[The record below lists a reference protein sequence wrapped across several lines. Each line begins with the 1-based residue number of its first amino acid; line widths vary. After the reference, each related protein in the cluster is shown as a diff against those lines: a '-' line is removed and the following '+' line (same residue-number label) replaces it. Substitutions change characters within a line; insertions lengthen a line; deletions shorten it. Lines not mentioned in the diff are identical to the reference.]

1 MKKSKILLGVLLAIL
16 MVALFSVTAMAATV
30 TPGGSTSV
38 SFSVPDVCGVQVTD
52 VSSSGSSSLSVGSA
66 SVSASGALTDGS
78 VGASANKTT
87 YYVSVD
93 VSASSGAK
101 VGDSITVTIYYDYTE
116 NGDDGFKSSS
126 TSETVTVVG
135 GGSGGG
141 DTPITPDQP
150 TKPDKPSEPAVKIDY
165 SELNKW
171 IKEKQGLDSS
181 KYTKDTWDVVEDAYN
196 KALNLRNSKKQDAV
210 DAGAKALKEAIE
222 GLKEM
227 DYTLL
232 EEAIAAAKKL
242 GDSEELG
249 NLWMKLADALKDGV
263 GLLTSN
269 DQQAVND
276 GAALIN
282 SIISQLNEELEKL
295 REANAVYEGDY
306 CNISIHHVW
315 PILFFVSLGVN
326 VVLAIVAIMLG
337 KRRMG
342 NKKDNTPL
350 VDYQISDD
358 E

>member
-1 MKKSKILLGVLLAIL
+1 MKKSKILLGALLAIL
-16 MVALFSVTAMAATV
+16 MIALLSVTAMAATV

-52 VSSSGSSSLSVGSA
+52 VSSSGSSSLSAGSG
-66 SVSASGALTDGS
+66 SVSGGS
-78 VGASANKTT
+78 FSEGGVGFGSEKTT

-93 VSASSGAK
+93 VSASSSAK
-101 VGDSITVTIYYDYTE
+101 AGDSITVTVYYDYSV
-116 NGDDGFKSSS
+116 DGTDYSSS
-126 TSETVTVVG
+126 SYTDTVTVVG
-135 GGSGGG
+135 GSSGGG

-150 TKPDKPSEPAVKIDY
+150 TQPDKPSEPAVKIDY

-181 KYTKDTWDVVEDAYN
+181 KYTKDTWDPVEEAYN

-326 VVLAIVAIMLG
+326 VILAIVAIMLG

>member
-1 MKKSKILLGVLLAIL
+1 MKKSRILLGALIAIL
-16 MVALFSVTAMAATV
+16 MVALLGVTAMAATV
-30 TPGGSTSV
+30 TPGGSTSI
-38 SFSVPDVCGVQVTD
+38 SFSVSDVCGVQVI
-52 VSSSGSSSLSVGSA
+52 GGSA
-66 SVSASGALTDGS
+66 SGGS
-78 VGASANKTT
+78 VGGYSVSGGTSEGAVGYSDERTNFWISA
-87 YYVSVD
+87 D
-93 VSASSGAK
+93 FSAPSNAK
-101 VGDSITVTIYYDYTE
+101 VGDTYSVTIDYFYS
-116 NGDDGFKSSS
+116 NDGPDLQP
-126 TSETVTVVG
+126 TSYTETVTVVG
-135 GGSGGG
+135 GSSGGG

-249 NLWMKLADALKDGV
+249 SLWMKLADALKDGV

-326 VVLAIVAIMLG
+326 VILAIVAIMLG

>member
-1 MKKSKILLGVLLAIL
+1 MKKSKILLGALLAIL
-16 MVALFSVTAMAATV
+16 MIALLSVTAMAATV
-30 TPGGSTSV
+30 TPGGSTSI
-38 SFSVPDVCGVQVTD
+38 SFSVSDVCGVQVTD
-52 VSSSGSSSLSVGSA
+52 VSSSGSSNLSAGSG
-66 SVSASGALTDGS
+66 SVSGSGLTEGG
-78 VGASANKTT
+78 VGASAQKTT
-87 YYVSVD
+87 FYISVD

-101 VGDSITVTIYYDYTE
+101 AGDSITVTVYYDYSV
-116 NGDDGFKSSS
+116 DGTDYSSS
-126 TSETVTVVG
+126 SYTDTVTVVG
-135 GGSGGG
+135 GSSGGG

-150 TKPDKPSEPAVKIDY
+150 TQPDKPSEPAVKIDY

-249 NLWMKLADALKDGV
+249 SLWMKLADALKDGV

-326 VVLAIVAIMLG
+326 VILAIVAIMLG

>member
-1 MKKSKILLGVLLAIL
+1 MKKSKILLGALIAIL
-16 MVALFSVTAMAATV
+16 MVALLSVTAMAGTV
-30 TPGGSTSV
+30 TPGGSCTVEITV
-38 SFSVPDVCGVQVTD
+38 SGLAANCD
-52 VSSSGSSSLSVGSA
+52 VSSSGSSSLSVSGISGSGGDFVNAGGLQA
-66 SVSASGALTDGS
+66 SVDPSTFSFWVT
-78 VGASANKTT
+78 VT
-87 YYVSVD
+87 
-93 VSASSGAK
+93 ASSNAK
-101 VGDSITVTIYYDYTE
+101 VGDSIDVTFTYTYSNNE
-116 NGDDGFKSSS
+116 GELGPYTS
-126 TSETVTVVG
+126 SETVTVVG
-135 GGSGGG
+135 GSSGGG

-249 NLWMKLADALKDGV
+249 SLWMKLADALKDGV

-326 VVLAIVAIMLG
+326 VILAIVAIMLG

>member
-1 MKKSKILLGVLLAIL
+1 MKKSKILLGALLAIL
-16 MVALFSVTAMAATV
+16 MIALLSVTAMAATV

-52 VSSSGSSSLSVGSA
+52 VSSSGSSSLSAGSG
-66 SVSASGALTDGS
+66 SVSGGS
-78 VGASANKTT
+78 FSEGGVGFGSEKTT

-93 VSASSGAK
+93 VSASSSAK
-101 VGDSITVTIYYDYTE
+101 AGDSITVTVYYDYSV
-116 NGDDGFKSSS
+116 DGTDYSSS
-126 TSETVTVVG
+126 SYTDTVTVVG
-135 GGSGGG
+135 GSSGGG

-181 KYTKDTWDVVEDAYN
+181 KYTKDTWDLVEEAYN

-326 VVLAIVAIMLG
+326 VILAIVAIMLG

>member
-93 VSASSGAK
+93 VSASSSAK
-101 VGDSITVTIYYDYTE
+101 VGDSITVTIYYDYTVD
-116 NGDDGFKSSS
+116 GDGYSSSS
-126 TSETVTVVG
+126 TSETVTVVS
-135 GGSGGG
+135 GGSVTPG
-141 DTPITPDQP
+141 DPDQP
-150 TKPDKPSEPAVKIDY
+150 TQPDKPSEPAVKIDY

-171 IKEKQGLDSS
+171 IKEKQELDGS
-181 KYTKDTWDVVEDAYN
+181 KYTKDTWGVVEDAYN
-196 KALNLRNSKKQDAV
+196 KALNLRYSKSQDAV

-249 NLWMKLADALKDGV
+249 SLWMKLADALKDGV

-295 REANAVYEGDY
+295 REANAVYEGEY
-306 CNISIHHVW
+306 CNIPIHHVW

-326 VVLAIVAIMLG
+326 VILAVVAIMLG
-337 KRRMG
+337 KRRKG

>member
-1 MKKSKILLGVLLAIL
+1 MKKSKLLLGVLLAVL
-16 MVALFSVTAMAATV
+16 MISLLSVTAMAATV

-38 SFSVPDVCGVQVTD
+38 SFSVPNVCGVQVTD

-66 SVSASGALTDGS
+66 SVSADNALTEGG
-78 VGASANKTT
+78 VGASAKQTT

-93 VSASSGAK
+93 VSASSSAK
-101 VGDSITVTIYYDYTE
+101 VGDSITVTIYYDYTVD
-116 NGDDGFKSSS
+116 GDGYSSSS
-126 TSETVTVVG
+126 TSETVTVV
-135 GGSGGG
+135 SGGG
-141 DTPITPDQP
+141 VTPGDPDQP
-150 TKPDKPSEPAVKIDY
+150 TQPDKPSEPAVKIDY

-181 KYTKDTWDVVEDAYN
+181 KYTKDTWDPVEEAYN

-249 NLWMKLADALKDGV
+249 SLWMKLADALKDGV

-326 VVLAIVAIMLG
+326 VILAIVAIMLG

>member
-1 MKKSKILLGVLLAIL
+1 
-16 MVALFSVTAMAATV
+16 
-30 TPGGSTSV
+30 
-38 SFSVPDVCGVQVTD
+38 
-52 VSSSGSSSLSVGSA
+52 
-66 SVSASGALTDGS
+66 
-78 VGASANKTT
+78 
-87 YYVSVD
+87 
-93 VSASSGAK
+93 
-101 VGDSITVTIYYDYTE
+101 
-116 NGDDGFKSSS
+116 
-126 TSETVTVVG
+126 
-135 GGSGGG
+135 
-141 DTPITPDQP
+141 
-150 TKPDKPSEPAVKIDY
+150 
-165 SELNKW
+165 
-171 IKEKQGLDSS
+171 
-181 KYTKDTWDVVEDAYN
+181 
-196 KALNLRNSKKQDAV
+196 
-210 DAGAKALKEAIE
+210 
-222 GLKEM
+222 M

-326 VVLAIVAIMLG
+326 VILAIVAIMLG

>member
-1 MKKSKILLGVLLAIL
+1 MKKSKLLLGALLAVL
-16 MVALFSVTAMAATV
+16 MISLLSVTAMAATV

-38 SFSVPDVCGVQVTD
+38 SFSVSDVCGVQID
-52 VSSSGSSSLSVGSA
+52 SYDGSGSSSLSVGSA
-66 SVSASGALTDGS
+66 SVSGGTSSGS
-78 VGASANKTT
+78 VGYSAEPTT
-87 YYVSVD
+87 FWISVD
-93 VSASSGAK
+93 VSASSSAK
-101 VGDSITVTIYYDYTE
+101 VGDSITVSISYYYSVDGTDISPSSYT
-116 NGDDGFKSSS
+116 D
-126 TSETVTVVG
+126 TVTVVG
-135 GGSGGG
+135 GSSGGG

-181 KYTKDTWDVVEDAYN
+181 KYTNDTWSVVEEAYG

-249 NLWMKLADALKDGV
+249 SLWMKLADALKDGV

-326 VVLAIVAIMLG
+326 VILAIVAIMLG

>member
-1 MKKSKILLGVLLAIL
+1 MKKSKLLLGALLAVL
-16 MVALFSVTAMAATV
+16 MISLLSVTAMAATV

-38 SFSVPDVCGVQVTD
+38 SFSVSDVCGVQID
-52 VSSSGSSSLSVGSA
+52 SYDGSGSSSLSVGSA
-66 SVSASGALTDGS
+66 SVSGGTSSGS
-78 VGASANKTT
+78 VGYSAEPTT
-87 YYVSVD
+87 FWISVD
-93 VSASSGAK
+93 VSASSSAK
-101 VGDSITVTIYYDYTE
+101 VGDSITVSISYYYSVDGTDISPSSYT
-116 NGDDGFKSSS
+116 D
-126 TSETVTVVG
+126 TVTVVG
-135 GGSGGG
+135 GGSSGG

-150 TKPDKPSEPAVKIDY
+150 TQPDKPSEPAVKIDY

-181 KYTKDTWDVVEDAYN
+181 KYTKDTWDLVEEAYN

-249 NLWMKLADALKDGV
+249 SLWMKLADALKDGV

-326 VVLAIVAIMLG
+326 VILAIVAIMLG

>member
-1 MKKSKILLGVLLAIL
+1 MKKSKILLGALLAIL
-16 MVALFSVTAMAATV
+16 MVALLSATAMAATV
-30 TPGGSTSV
+30 TPGGSTTVSMSV
-38 SFSVPDVCGVQVTD
+38 NAKGANCD
-52 VSSSGSSSLSVGSA
+52 VSSSGSSSLTVGSIQGSGGA
-66 SVSASGALTDGS
+66 LGSGGVQYGDTDTTLNFWVTVSASPT
-78 VGASANKTT
+78 
-87 YYVSVD
+87 
-93 VSASSGAK
+93 AK
-101 VGDSITVTIYYDYTE
+101 VGDSIDVTFTYETSVGEGLLGPYTY
-116 NGDDGFKSSS
+116 
-126 TSETVTVVG
+126 TETVTVVS
-135 GGSGGG
+135 GGSVTPG
-141 DTPITPDQP
+141 DPDQP
-150 TKPDKPSEPAVKIDY
+150 TQPTQPTEPAVKIDY

-171 IKEKQGLDSS
+171 IKEKQELDGS
-181 KYTKDTWDVVEDAYN
+181 KYTNDTWGVVEDAYN
-196 KALNLRNSKKQDAV
+196 KALNLRNSKSQDAV

-249 NLWMKLADALKDGV
+249 SLWMKLADALKDGV

-295 REANAVYEGDY
+295 REANAVYEGEY
-306 CNISIHHVW
+306 CNIPIHHVW

-326 VVLAIVAIMLG
+326 VILAIVAIMLG
-337 KRRMG
+337 KRRKG

-350 VDYQISDD
+350 VDYQIGDD

>member
-1 MKKSKILLGVLLAIL
+1 MKKSKILLGVLLAVL
-16 MVALFSVTAMAATV
+16 MISLLSVTAMAATV

-38 SFSVPDVCGVQVTD
+38 SFSVPNVCGVQVTD

-66 SVSASGALTDGS
+66 SVSADNALTEGG
-78 VGASANKTT
+78 VGASAKQTT

-93 VSASSGAK
+93 VSASSSAK
-101 VGDSITVTIYYDYTE
+101 VGDSITVTIYYDYTVD
-116 NGDDGFKSSS
+116 GDGYSSSS
-126 TSETVTVVG
+126 TSETVTVV
-135 GGSGGG
+135 SGGG
-141 DTPITPDQP
+141 VTPGDPDQP
-150 TKPDKPSEPAVKIDY
+150 TQPDKPSEPAVKIDY

-171 IKEKQGLDSS
+171 IKEKQELDGS
-181 KYTKDTWDVVEDAYN
+181 KYTNDTWGVVEDAYN

-326 VVLAIVAIMLG
+326 VILAIVAIMLG

>member
-1 MKKSKILLGVLLAIL
+1 MKKSKILLGVLLAVL
-16 MVALFSVTAMAATV
+16 MISLLSVTAMAATV
-30 TPGGSTSV
+30 TPGGSTSI

-52 VSSSGSSSLSVGSA
+52 VSSSGSSSLSAGSA
-66 SVSASGALTDGS
+66 SVSGSGFIEGGVGFGS
-78 VGASANKTT
+78 SQAT

-101 VGDSITVTIYYDYTE
+101 VGDSLTVTIYYDYTT
-116 NGDDGFKSSS
+116 DSIDLHSSS
-126 TSETVTVVG
+126 YTDTITVVG
-135 GGSGGG
+135 GSSGGG

-181 KYTKDTWDVVEDAYN
+181 KYTKDTWDLVEEAYN

-249 NLWMKLADALKDGV
+249 SLWMKLADALKDGV

-326 VVLAIVAIMLG
+326 VILAIVAIMLG

>member
-1 MKKSKILLGVLLAIL
+1 MKKSKILLGVLLAVL
-16 MVALFSVTAMAATV
+16 MISLLSVTAMAVTV

-38 SFSVPDVCGVQVTD
+38 SFSVSDVCGVQID
-52 VSSSGSSSLSVGSA
+52 SYDGSGSSSLSVGSA
-66 SVSASGALTDGS
+66 SVSGGTSSGS
-78 VGASANKTT
+78 VGYSAEPTT
-87 YYVSVD
+87 FWISVD
-93 VSASSGAK
+93 VSASSSAK
-101 VGDSITVTIYYDYTE
+101 VGDSITVSISYYYSVDGTDISPSSYT
-116 NGDDGFKSSS
+116 
-126 TSETVTVVG
+126 ETVTVV
-135 GGSGGG
+135 SGGV
-141 DTPITPDQP
+141 TPDPTPDQP
-150 TKPDKPSEPAVKIDY
+150 TQPDKPSEPAVKIDY

-171 IKEKQGLDSS
+171 IKEKQELDGS
-181 KYTKDTWDVVEDAYN
+181 KYTNDTWSVVEEAYG
-196 KALNLRNSKKQDAV
+196 KALNLRYSKSQDAV

-249 NLWMKLADALKDGV
+249 SLWMKLADALKDGV

-295 REANAVYEGDY
+295 REANAVYEGEY
-306 CNISIHHVW
+306 CNIPIHHVW

-326 VVLAIVAIMLG
+326 VILAVVAIMLG
-337 KRRMG
+337 KRRKG

-350 VDYQISDD
+350 VDYQIGDD

>member
-1 MKKSKILLGVLLAIL
+1 MKKSKILLGALIAIL
-16 MVALFSVTAMAATV
+16 MIALLSVTAMAATV
-30 TPGGSTSV
+30 TPGGSTTVSMTVSGLGADCSV
-38 SFSVPDVCGVQVTD
+38 SA
-52 VSSSGSSSLSVGSA
+52 SGSSSLSIGELGGSGGDFM
-66 SVSASGALTDGS
+66 SSGGLQVSENPSTFEFW
-78 VGASANKTT
+78 VT
-87 YYVSVD
+87 
-93 VSASSGAK
+93 VSASSSAK
-101 VGDSITVTIYYDYTE
+101 VGDSIDVTFTYTYS
-116 NGDDGFKSSS
+116 NNDGPMGPY
-126 TSETVTVVG
+126 TTTETVTVV
-135 GGSGGG
+135 SGGG
-141 DTPITPDQP
+141 VTPGPTPDQP
-150 TKPDKPSEPAVKIDY
+150 DQPTQPTEPAVKIDY

-171 IKEKQGLDSS
+171 IKEKQELDGS
-181 KYTKDTWDVVEDAYN
+181 KYTNDTWGVVEDAYN
-196 KALNLRNSKKQDAV
+196 KALNLRYSKSQDAV

-249 NLWMKLADALKDGV
+249 SLWMKLADALKDGV

-295 REANAVYEGDY
+295 REANAVYEGEY
-306 CNISIHHVW
+306 CNIPIHHVW

-326 VVLAIVAIMLG
+326 VILAIVAIMLG
-337 KRRMG
+337 KRRKE

-350 VDYQISDD
+350 VDYQIGDD

>member
-1 MKKSKILLGVLLAIL
+1 MKKSKILLGVLLAVL
-16 MVALFSVTAMAATV
+16 MISLLSVTAMAATV

-66 SVSASGALTDGS
+66 SVSADNALTEGG
-78 VGASANKTT
+78 VGASAKQTT

-93 VSASSGAK
+93 VSASSSAK
-101 VGDSITVTIYYDYTE
+101 VGDSITVTIYYDYTVD
-116 NGDDGFKSSS
+116 GDGYSSSS

-135 GGSGGG
+135 GGGV
-141 DTPITPDQP
+141 TPGPTPDQP
-150 TKPDKPSEPAVKIDY
+150 DQPTQPTEPAVKIDY

-181 KYTKDTWDVVEDAYN
+181 KYTKDTWDPVEEAYN

-249 NLWMKLADALKDGV
+249 SLWMKLADALKDSV

-326 VVLAIVAIMLG
+326 VILAIVAIMLG

>member
-1 MKKSKILLGVLLAIL
+1 MKKSKILLGVLLAVL
-16 MVALFSVTAMAATV
+16 MISLLSVTAMAVTV

-38 SFSVPDVCGVQVTD
+38 SFSVSDVCGVQID
-52 VSSSGSSSLSVGSA
+52 SYDGSGSSSLSVGSA
-66 SVSASGALTDGS
+66 SVSGGTSSGS
-78 VGASANKTT
+78 VGYSAEPTT
-87 YYVSVD
+87 FWISVD
-93 VSASSGAK
+93 VSASSSAK
-101 VGDSITVTIYYDYTE
+101 VGDSITVSISYYYSVDGTDISPSSYT
-116 NGDDGFKSSS
+116 
-126 TSETVTVVG
+126 ETVTVV
-135 GGSGGG
+135 SGGV
-141 DTPITPDQP
+141 TPDPTPDQP
-150 TKPDKPSEPAVKIDY
+150 DQPTQPTEPAVKIDY

-249 NLWMKLADALKDGV
+249 SLWMKLADALKDGV

-326 VVLAIVAIMLG
+326 VILAIVAIMLG
-337 KRRMG
+337 KRRKG

>member
-1 MKKSKILLGVLLAIL
+1 MKKSKILLGVLLAVL
-16 MVALFSVTAMAATV
+16 MISLLSVTAMATTV
-30 TPGGSTSV
+30 TPGGSTSI
-38 SFSVPDVCGVQVTD
+38 SFSVSDVCGVQVTD
-52 VSSSGSSSLSVGSA
+52 VSSSGSSSLSAGSG
-66 SVSASGALTDGS
+66 SVSGGS
-78 VGASANKTT
+78 FSEGGVGFGSEKTT

-93 VSASSGAK
+93 VSASSSAK
-101 VGDSITVTIYYDYTE
+101 AGDSITVTVYYDYSV
-116 NGDDGFKSSS
+116 DGTDYSSS
-126 TSETVTVVG
+126 SYTETVTVV
-135 GGSGGG
+135 SGGG
-141 DTPITPDQP
+141 VTPGDPDQP
-150 TKPDKPSEPAVKIDY
+150 TQPDKPSEPAVKIDY

-181 KYTKDTWDVVEDAYN
+181 KYTKDTWDPVEEAYN

-326 VVLAIVAIMLG
+326 VILAIVAIMLG

>member
-1 MKKSKILLGVLLAIL
+1 MKKSKILLGALLAIL
-16 MVALFSVTAMAATV
+16 MIALLSVTAMAATV
-30 TPGGSTSV
+30 TPGGSTSI
-38 SFSVPDVCGVQVTD
+38 SFSVSDVCGVQVTD
-52 VSSSGSSSLSVGSA
+52 VSSSGSSNLSAGSG
-66 SVSASGALTDGS
+66 SVSGGS
-78 VGASANKTT
+78 FSEGGVGFGSEKTT

-101 VGDSITVTIYYDYTE
+101 AGDSLTVTVYYDYSV
-116 NGDDGFKSSS
+116 DGTDYSSS
-126 TSETVTVVG
+126 SYTDTVTVVG
-135 GGSGGG
+135 GSSGGG

-150 TKPDKPSEPAVKIDY
+150 TQPDKPSEPAVKIDY

-326 VVLAIVAIMLG
+326 VILAIVAIMLG

>member
-1 MKKSKILLGVLLAIL
+1 MKKSRILLGALIAIL
-16 MVALFSVTAMAATV
+16 MVALLGVTAMAATV
-30 TPGGSTSV
+30 TPGGSTSI
-38 SFSVPDVCGVQVTD
+38 SFSVSDVCGVQVI
-52 VSSSGSSSLSVGSA
+52 GGSA
-66 SVSASGALTDGS
+66 SGGS
-78 VGASANKTT
+78 VGGYSVSGGTSEGSVGYSDERTDFWISA
-87 YYVSVD
+87 D
-93 VSASSGAK
+93 FSAPSNAK
-101 VGDSITVTIYYDYTE
+101 VGDTYSVTIDYYYSNDGPDLHTSSYT
-116 NGDDGFKSSS
+116 
-126 TSETVTVVG
+126 ETVTVV
-135 GGSGGG
+135 SGGG
-141 DTPITPDQP
+141 VTPDPTPDQ
-150 TKPDKPSEPAVKIDY
+150 PDKPSEPAVKIDY

-171 IKEKQGLDSS
+171 IKEKQELDGS
-181 KYTKDTWDVVEDAYN
+181 KYTKDTWGVVEDAYN
-196 KALNLRNSKKQDAV
+196 KALNLRYSKSQDAV

-249 NLWMKLADALKDGV
+249 SLWMKLADALKDGV

-295 REANAVYEGDY
+295 REANAVYEGEY
-306 CNISIHHVW
+306 CNIPIHHVW

-326 VVLAIVAIMLG
+326 VILAVVAIMLG
-337 KRRMG
+337 KRRKG

>member
-1 MKKSKILLGVLLAIL
+1 MKKSKILLGALLAIL
-16 MVALFSVTAMAATV
+16 MIALLSVTAMAATV

-38 SFSVPDVCGVQVTD
+38 SFSVSDVCGVQVTD
-52 VSSSGSSSLSVGSA
+52 VSSSGSSSLSAGSG
-66 SVSASGALTDGS
+66 SVSGGS
-78 VGASANKTT
+78 FSEGGVGFGSEKTT

-93 VSASSGAK
+93 VSASSSAK
-101 VGDSITVTIYYDYTE
+101 AGDSITVTVYYDYSV
-116 NGDDGFKSSS
+116 DGTDYSSS
-126 TSETVTVVG
+126 SYTDTVTVV

-249 NLWMKLADALKDGV
+249 SLWMKLADALKDGV

-326 VVLAIVAIMLG
+326 VILAIVAIMLG

>member
-1 MKKSKILLGVLLAIL
+1 MKKSKILLGALLAIL
-16 MVALFSVTAMAATV
+16 MIALLSVTAMAATV

-52 VSSSGSSSLSVGSA
+52 VSSSGSSSLSAGSG
-66 SVSASGALTDGS
+66 SVSGGS
-78 VGASANKTT
+78 FSEGGVGFGSEKTT

-93 VSASSGAK
+93 VSASSSAK
-101 VGDSITVTIYYDYTE
+101 AGDSITVTVYYDYSV
-116 NGDDGFKSSS
+116 DGTDYSSS
-126 TSETVTVVG
+126 SYTDTVTVVG
-135 GGSGGG
+135 GSSGGG

-249 NLWMKLADALKDGV
+249 SLWMKLADALKDGV

-326 VVLAIVAIMLG
+326 VILAIVAIMLG

>member
-1 MKKSKILLGVLLAIL
+1 MKKSKILLGVLLAVL
-16 MVALFSVTAMAATV
+16 MVALLSVTAMAATV
-30 TPGGSTSV
+30 TPGGSTSI

-52 VSSSGSSSLSVGSA
+52 VSSSGSSSLSAGSA
-66 SVSASGALTDGS
+66 SVSGSGFIEGGVGFGS
-78 VGASANKTT
+78 SQAT

-101 VGDSITVTIYYDYTE
+101 VGDSLTVTIYYDYTT
-116 NGDDGFKSSS
+116 DSIDLHSSS
-126 TSETVTVVG
+126 YTDTVTVVG

-150 TKPDKPSEPAVKIDY
+150 TKPSEPAVKIDY

-181 KYTKDTWDVVEDAYN
+181 KYTKDTWDPVEEAYN

-249 NLWMKLADALKDGV
+249 SLWMKLADALKDSV

-326 VVLAIVAIMLG
+326 VILAIVAIMLG

>member
-1 MKKSKILLGVLLAIL
+1 MKKSKLLLGALLAVL
-16 MVALFSVTAMAATV
+16 MISLLSVTAMAATV

-38 SFSVPDVCGVQVTD
+38 SFSVSDVCGVQID
-52 VSSSGSSSLSVGSA
+52 SYDGSGSSSLSVGSA
-66 SVSASGALTDGS
+66 SVSGGTSSGS
-78 VGASANKTT
+78 VGYSAEPTT
-87 YYVSVD
+87 FWISVD
-93 VSASSGAK
+93 VSASSSAK
-101 VGDSITVTIYYDYTE
+101 VGDSITVSISYYYSVDGTDISPSSYT
-116 NGDDGFKSSS
+116 D
-126 TSETVTVVG
+126 TVTVVG
-135 GGSGGG
+135 GGSSGGG

-150 TKPDKPSEPAVKIDY
+150 TKPSEPAVKIDY

-181 KYTKDTWDVVEDAYN
+181 KYTKDTWDPVEEAYN

-326 VVLAIVAIMLG
+326 VILAIVAIMLG

>member
-1 MKKSKILLGVLLAIL
+1 MKKSKILLGALLAIL
-16 MVALFSVTAMAATV
+16 MIALLSVTAMAATV

-38 SFSVPDVCGVQVTD
+38 SFSVSDVCGVQVTD
-52 VSSSGSSSLSVGSA
+52 VSSSGSSSLSAGSG
-66 SVSASGALTDGS
+66 SVSGGS
-78 VGASANKTT
+78 FSEGGVGFGSEKTT

-93 VSASSGAK
+93 VSASSSAK
-101 VGDSITVTIYYDYTE
+101 AGDSITVTVYYDYSV
-116 NGDDGFKSSS
+116 DGTDYSSS
-126 TSETVTVVG
+126 SYTDTVTVVG
-135 GGSGGG
+135 GGSSG

-150 TKPDKPSEPAVKIDY
+150 TQPDKPSEPAVKIDY

-181 KYTKDTWDVVEDAYN
+181 KYTKDTWDPVEEAYN

-249 NLWMKLADALKDGV
+249 KLWMKLADALKDGV
-263 GLLTSN
+263 ALLTSN

-326 VVLAIVAIMLG
+326 VILAIVAIMLG
-337 KRRMG
+337 KRRLG

>member
-1 MKKSKILLGVLLAIL
+1 M
-16 MVALFSVTAMAATV
+16 
-30 TPGGSTSV
+30 
-38 SFSVPDVCGVQVTD
+38 
-52 VSSSGSSSLSVGSA
+52 
-66 SVSASGALTDGS
+66 
-78 VGASANKTT
+78 
-87 YYVSVD
+87 
-93 VSASSGAK
+93 
-101 VGDSITVTIYYDYTE
+101 
-116 NGDDGFKSSS
+116 
-126 TSETVTVVG
+126 
-135 GGSGGG
+135 
-141 DTPITPDQP
+141 
-150 TKPDKPSEPAVKIDY
+150 KIDY

-249 NLWMKLADALKDGV
+249 SLWMKLADALKDGV

-326 VVLAIVAIMLG
+326 VILAIVAIMLG

>member
-1 MKKSKILLGVLLAIL
+1 MKKSKILLGALVAIL
-16 MVALFSVTAMAATV
+16 MITLLSVTAMAATV
-30 TPGGSTSV
+30 TPGGSTTVSMTVSGLGADCSV
-38 SFSVPDVCGVQVTD
+38 SA
-52 VSSSGSSSLSVGSA
+52 SGSSSLSIGELGGSGGDFM
-66 SVSASGALTDGS
+66 SSGGLQVSENPSTFEFW
-78 VGASANKTT
+78 VT
-87 YYVSVD
+87 
-93 VSASSGAK
+93 VSASSSAK
-101 VGDSITVTIYYDYTE
+101 VGDSIDVTFTYTYSNNE
-116 NGDDGFKSSS
+116 GPMGPY
-126 TSETVTVVG
+126 TTTETVTVV
-135 GGSGGG
+135 SGGG
-141 DTPITPDQP
+141 VTPGDPDQP
-150 TKPDKPSEPAVKIDY
+150 TQPDKPSEPAVKIDY

-181 KYTKDTWDVVEDAYN
+181 KYTKDTWDPVEEAYN

-326 VVLAIVAIMLG
+326 VILAIVAIMLG

>member
-1 MKKSKILLGVLLAIL
+1 MKKSKILLGVLLAVL
-16 MVALFSVTAMAATV
+16 MISLLSVTAMAATV
-30 TPGGSTSV
+30 TPGGSTSI

-52 VSSSGSSSLSVGSA
+52 VSSSGSSSLSAGSA
-66 SVSASGALTDGS
+66 SVSGSGFIEGGVGFGS
-78 VGASANKTT
+78 SQAT

-101 VGDSITVTIYYDYTE
+101 VGDSLTVTIYYDYTT
-116 NGDDGFKSSS
+116 DSIDLHSSS
-126 TSETVTVVG
+126 YTETVTVVG
-135 GGSGGG
+135 GGSSGGG

-150 TKPDKPSEPAVKIDY
+150 TKPSEPAVKIDY

-181 KYTKDTWDVVEDAYN
+181 KYTKDTWDPVEEAYN

-249 NLWMKLADALKDGV
+249 SLWMKLADALKDSV

-326 VVLAIVAIMLG
+326 VILAIVAIMLG

>member
-1 MKKSKILLGVLLAIL
+1 MKKSKILLGALLAIL

-78 VGASANKTT
+78 VGASAEKTT

-93 VSASSGAK
+93 VSASSSAK

-116 NGDDGFKSSS
+116 DGNGFSSSS
-126 TSETVTVVG
+126 TSETVTVV
-135 GGSGGG
+135 SGGG
-141 DTPITPDQP
+141 DTPIGPTDPTQP
-150 TKPDKPSEPAVKIDY
+150 TKPTEPTVKIDY

-171 IKEKQGLDSS
+171 IAEKKELDGS
-181 KYTKDTWDVVEDAYN
+181 KYTNDTWNAVEEAYN
-196 KALNLRNSKKQDAV
+196 KALNLRYSKSQEAV
-210 DAGAKALKEAIE
+210 DNGAKALKEAIE
-222 GLKEM
+222 ALKEM

-232 EEAIAAAKKL
+232 EQAIADAKKL
-242 GDSEELG
+242 GDSDELG
-249 NLWMKLADALKDGV
+249 KLWMQLADALKDGV
-263 GLLTSN
+263 ALLTSN

-282 SIISQLNEELEKL
+282 SLIGKLNEELEKL
-295 REANAVYEGDY
+295 REANAVYEGEY

-326 VVLAIVAIMLG
+326 VILAIVAIMLG
-337 KRRMG
+337 KRRRQ

-350 VDYQISDD
+350 VDYQIGDD

>member
-1 MKKSKILLGVLLAIL
+1 MKKSKLLLGALLAVL
-16 MVALFSVTAMAATV
+16 MISLLSVTAMAATV

-38 SFSVPDVCGVQVTD
+38 SFSVSDVCGVQID
-52 VSSSGSSSLSVGSA
+52 SYDGSGSSSLSVGSA
-66 SVSASGALTDGS
+66 SVSGGTSSGS
-78 VGASANKTT
+78 VGYSAEPTT
-87 YYVSVD
+87 FWISVD
-93 VSASSGAK
+93 VSASSSAK
-101 VGDSITVTIYYDYTE
+101 VGDSITVSISYYYSVDGTDISPSSYT
-116 NGDDGFKSSS
+116 D
-126 TSETVTVVG
+126 TVTVVG
-135 GGSGGG
+135 GSSGGG

-150 TKPDKPSEPAVKIDY
+150 TQPDKPSEPAVKIDY

-181 KYTKDTWDVVEDAYN
+181 KYTNDTWSVVEEAYG

-249 NLWMKLADALKDGV
+249 SLWMKLADALKDGV

-326 VVLAIVAIMLG
+326 VILAIVAIMLG

>member
-1 MKKSKILLGVLLAIL
+1 MKKSKILLGALIAIL
-16 MVALFSVTAMAATV
+16 MITLLSVTAMAATV
-30 TPGGSTSV
+30 TPGGSTTVSMTVSGLGADCSV
-38 SFSVPDVCGVQVTD
+38 SA
-52 VSSSGSSSLSVGSA
+52 SGSSSLSIGELGGSGGDFM
-66 SVSASGALTDGS
+66 SSGGLQVSENPSTFEFW
-78 VGASANKTT
+78 VT
-87 YYVSVD
+87 
-93 VSASSGAK
+93 VSASSSAK
-101 VGDSITVTIYYDYTE
+101 VGDSIDVTFTYTYSNNE
-116 NGDDGFKSSS
+116 GPMGPYTS
-126 TSETVTVVG
+126 TETVTVV
-135 GGSGGG
+135 SGGG
-141 DTPITPDQP
+141 VTPGDPDQP
-150 TKPDKPSEPAVKIDY
+150 TQPDKPSEPAVKIDY

-181 KYTKDTWDVVEDAYN
+181 KYTKDTWDPVEEAYN

-326 VVLAIVAIMLG
+326 VILAIVAIMLG

>member
-1 MKKSKILLGVLLAIL
+1 MKKSKILLGALIAIL
-16 MVALFSVTAMAATV
+16 MIALLSVTAMAATV
-30 TPGGSTSV
+30 TPGGSTTVSMTVSGLGADCSV
-38 SFSVPDVCGVQVTD
+38 SA
-52 VSSSGSSSLSVGSA
+52 SGSSSLSIGELGGSGGDFM
-66 SVSASGALTDGS
+66 SSGGLQVSENPSTFEFW
-78 VGASANKTT
+78 VT
-87 YYVSVD
+87 
-93 VSASSGAK
+93 VSASSNAK
-101 VGDSITVTIYYDYTE
+101 VGDSIDVTFTYTYSNNE
-116 NGDDGFKSSS
+116 GPMGPYTS
-126 TSETVTVVG
+126 TETVTVV
-135 GGSGGG
+135 SGGG
-141 DTPITPDQP
+141 VTPGDPDQP
-150 TKPDKPSEPAVKIDY
+150 TQPDKPSEPAVKIDY

-181 KYTKDTWDVVEDAYN
+181 KYTKDTWDPVEEAYN

-326 VVLAIVAIMLG
+326 VILAIVAIMLG

>member
-1 MKKSKILLGVLLAIL
+1 MKKSKILLGVLLAVL
-16 MVALFSVTAMAATV
+16 MISLLSVTAMATTV

-38 SFSVPDVCGVQVTD
+38 SFSVSDVCGVQVTD
-52 VSSSGSSSLSVGSA
+52 VSSSGSSSLSAGSG
-66 SVSASGALTDGS
+66 SVSGGS
-78 VGASANKTT
+78 FSEGGVGFGSEKTT

-93 VSASSGAK
+93 VSASSSAK
-101 VGDSITVTIYYDYTE
+101 VGDSLTVTVYYDYSV
-116 NGDDGFKSSS
+116 DGTDYSSS
-126 TSETVTVVG
+126 SYTETVTVV
-135 GGSGGG
+135 SGGG
-141 DTPITPDQP
+141 VTPGPTPDQP
-150 TKPDKPSEPAVKIDY
+150 DQPTQPTEPAVKIDY

-171 IKEKQGLDSS
+171 IKEKQELDSS
-181 KYTKDTWDVVEDAYN
+181 KYTKDTWDPVEEAYN

-249 NLWMKLADALKDGV
+249 SLWMKLADALKDGV

-295 REANAVYEGDY
+295 REANAVYEGEY

-326 VVLAIVAIMLG
+326 VILAVVAIMLG
-337 KRRMG
+337 KRRKG

>member
-1 MKKSKILLGVLLAIL
+1 MKKSKLLLGALLAVL
-16 MVALFSVTAMAATV
+16 MISLLSVTAMAATV

-38 SFSVPDVCGVQVTD
+38 SFSVSDVCGVQID
-52 VSSSGSSSLSVGSA
+52 SYDGSGSSSLSVGSA
-66 SVSASGALTDGS
+66 SVSGGTSSGS
-78 VGASANKTT
+78 VGYSAEPTT
-87 YYVSVD
+87 FWISVD
-93 VSASSGAK
+93 VSASSSAK
-101 VGDSITVTIYYDYTE
+101 VGDSITVSISYYYSVDGTDISPSSYT
-116 NGDDGFKSSS
+116 D
-126 TSETVTVVG
+126 TVTVVG
-135 GGSGGG
+135 GSSGGG

-150 TKPDKPSEPAVKIDY
+150 TQPDKPAEPAVKIDY

-181 KYTKDTWDVVEDAYN
+181 KYTNDTWSVVEEAYG

-249 NLWMKLADALKDGV
+249 SLWMKLADALKDGV

-326 VVLAIVAIMLG
+326 VILAIVAIMLG

>member
-1 MKKSKILLGVLLAIL
+1 MKKSKILLGALIAIL
-16 MVALFSVTAMAATV
+16 MITLLSVTAMAATV
-30 TPGGSTSV
+30 TPGGSTTVSMTVSGLGADCSV
-38 SFSVPDVCGVQVTD
+38 SA
-52 VSSSGSSSLSVGSA
+52 SGSSSLSIGEIGGSGGDFM
-66 SVSASGALTDGS
+66 SSGGLQVSENPSTFEFW
-78 VGASANKTT
+78 VT
-87 YYVSVD
+87 
-93 VSASSGAK
+93 VSASSNAK
-101 VGDSITVTIYYDYTE
+101 VGDSIDVTITYTYSNNE
-116 NGDDGFKSSS
+116 GPMGPYTS
-126 TSETVTVVG
+126 TETVTVVG
-135 GGSGGG
+135 GGSSGGG

-150 TKPDKPSEPAVKIDY
+150 TKPSEPAVKIDY

-181 KYTKDTWDVVEDAYN
+181 KYTKDTWDPVEEAYN

-249 NLWMKLADALKDGV
+249 SLWMKLADALKDSV

-326 VVLAIVAIMLG
+326 VILAIVAIMLG

>member
-1 MKKSKILLGVLLAIL
+1 M
-16 MVALFSVTAMAATV
+16 
-30 TPGGSTSV
+30 
-38 SFSVPDVCGVQVTD
+38 
-52 VSSSGSSSLSVGSA
+52 
-66 SVSASGALTDGS
+66 
-78 VGASANKTT
+78 
-87 YYVSVD
+87 
-93 VSASSGAK
+93 
-101 VGDSITVTIYYDYTE
+101 
-116 NGDDGFKSSS
+116 
-126 TSETVTVVG
+126 
-135 GGSGGG
+135 
-141 DTPITPDQP
+141 
-150 TKPDKPSEPAVKIDY
+150 KIDY

-181 KYTKDTWDVVEDAYN
+181 KYTKDTWDPVEEAYN

-249 NLWMKLADALKDGV
+249 SLWMKLADALKDGV

-326 VVLAIVAIMLG
+326 VILAIVAIMLG

>member
-1 MKKSKILLGVLLAIL
+1 MKKSKILLGALLAIL

-78 VGASANKTT
+78 VGASAEKTT

-93 VSASSGAK
+93 VSASSSAK
-101 VGDSITVTIYYDYTE
+101 AGDSITVTIYYDYTE
-116 NGDDGFKSSS
+116 DGNGFSSSS
-126 TSETVTVVG
+126 TSETVTVV
-135 GGSGGG
+135 SGG
-141 DTPITPDQP
+141 DTPTDPTDPTDPTQP
-150 TKPDKPSEPAVKIDY
+150 TKPTEPAVKIDY

-171 IKEKQGLDSS
+171 IAEKKELDGS
-181 KYTKDTWDVVEDAYN
+181 KYTNDTWNAVEEAYN
-196 KALNLRNSKKQDAV
+196 KALNLRYSKSQEAV
-210 DAGAKALKEAIE
+210 DDGAKALKEAIE
-222 GLKEM
+222 ALKEM

-232 EEAIAAAKKL
+232 EQAIADAKKL
-242 GDSEELG
+242 GDSDELG
-249 NLWMKLADALKDGV
+249 KLWMQLADALKDGV
-263 GLLTSN
+263 ALLTSN

-282 SIISQLNEELEKL
+282 SLIGKLNEELEKL

-326 VVLAIVAIMLG
+326 VILAIVAIMLG
-337 KRRMG
+337 KRRRQ

-350 VDYQISDD
+350 VDYQIGDD